1 MRISILPVFDE
12 SDLAAVPNALE
23 FFRRVGLETL
33 LILHN
38 PSLGLKGAMTEQY
51 DARIRELKAEMG
63 KAASREDFPAATE
76 YKARLE
82 EAQTDKD
89 LAIRDGWS
97 KVPQPERDSVYR
109 RIFGAV
115 GTEAVICL
123 NESMRKEQLFQALN
137 GLLEV
142 WPKDIPHGEFSV
154 VWPQS
159 IPKQE
164 ALSVAATSVGSHR
177 FLKHEDRQESPL
189 PPSGE
194 YKFEA
199 KPKKKLMRLSKGSKN
214 TFNET
219 TVDGRK
225 SALERFHAK
234 VLGAVAKYGL
244 DGTQPKDVLIGLILE
259 REFGAKAA

>member
-12 SDLAAVPNALE
+12 SDVAAVPNALE

-33 LILHN
+33 LIIHN
-38 PSLGLKGAMTEQY
+38 PSLGMKGAVTDQY
-51 DARIRELKAEMG
+51 DARIRELKAEMA
-63 KAASREDFPAATE
+63 KAADRQDFNAASE
-76 YKARLE
+76 YKMRLE
-82 EAQTDKD
+82 ETQTDKD

-97 KVPQPERDSVYR
+97 KVPQPEREAVYK
-109 RIFGAV
+109 RIFGQV
-115 GTEAVICL
+115 GTDAVICL

-159 IPKQE
+159 IPKQASISMVVTE
-164 ALSVAATSVGSHR
+164 TAHPVVVVTGAPAKAPKQKMKLKRGATNH
-177 FLKHEDRQESPL
+177 
-189 PPSGE
+189 
-194 YKFEA
+194 
-199 KPKKKLMRLSKGSKN
+199 
-214 TFNET
+214 FNET

-225 SALERFHAK
+225 GALERFHAK

-244 DGTQPKDVLIGLILE
+244 DGTQPKDVLIGQILE